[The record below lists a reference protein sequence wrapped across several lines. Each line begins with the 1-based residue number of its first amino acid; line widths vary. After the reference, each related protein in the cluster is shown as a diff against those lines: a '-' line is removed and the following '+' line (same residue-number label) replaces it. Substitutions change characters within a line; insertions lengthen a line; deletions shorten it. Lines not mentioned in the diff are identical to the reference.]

1 MIPGV
6 TATRKNLSAI
16 VDFLCEAGAENVS
29 FLSYNPLGMEM
40 YPCLGR
46 PRPLLPDK
54 FMKPDEEQALYAM
67 FTKILEEKERSGSTD
82 QELLSQ
88 SL

>member
-1 MIPGV
+1 
-6 TATRKNLSAI
+6 
-16 VDFLCEAGAENVS
+16 
-29 FLSYNPLGMEM
+29 MEM

-82 QELLSQ
+82 HELLSQ